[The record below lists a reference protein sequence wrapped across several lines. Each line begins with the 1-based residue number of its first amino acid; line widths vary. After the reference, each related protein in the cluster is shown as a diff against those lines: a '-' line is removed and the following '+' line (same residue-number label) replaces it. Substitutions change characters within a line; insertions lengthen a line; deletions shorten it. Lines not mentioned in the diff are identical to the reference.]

1 MNLTTKL
8 LTGLFIAATLGA
20 CGNESRMETQ
30 KDVAAAK
37 TEAAVDNMD
46 AQREAAK
53 EAAKSAYDL
62 AITNADGEYKVQI
75 ERCEALE
82 GDAQDSCKE
91 TAEAELKAAKVR
103 AEQARDRV
111 M

>member
-1 MNLTTKL
+1 MNHATKI
-8 LTGLFIAATLGA
+8 LTGLFLAATLGA

-30 KDVAAAK
+30 KDVAEAK
-37 TEAAVDNMD
+37 TEAAVDNME

-53 EAAKSAYDL
+53 EAAKTAYDL
-62 AITNADGEYKVQI
+62 ALVEADGAYKVQI

-82 GDAQDSCKE
+82 GEAQDSCKQ
-91 TAEAELKAAKVR
+91 TAEADLKAAKVS
-103 AEQARDRV
+103 AEQRRDSQ